1 MKLTIYQPSEIFLEE
16 EVAKVKAES
25 PAGCF
30 TLLPRHIDMATALV
44 PGILSYETP
53 GGREGFAAV
62 NGGILIKQGD
72 QVAVATQMGVQGE
85 LGSLKKSVEIM
96 IREVD
101 EKERKTRAAVAR
113 LEADFVRRFMEFRK
127 NG

>member
-1 MKLTIYQPSEIFLEE
+1 MELTIHQPSEIFLNDAA
-16 EVAKVKAES
+16 VKVKAES

-53 GGREGFAAV
+53 EGREVFVALI
-62 NGGILIKQGD
+62 GGILVKQGNS
-72 QVAVATQMGVQGE
+72 VTVATQMAVEGP
-85 LGSLKKSVEIM
+85 LGDLKNAVDVM
-96 IREVD
+96 IREED
-101 EKERKTRAAVAR
+101 DRDRKTRAAVAR

-127 NG
+127 NA

>member
-1 MKLTIYQPSEIFLEE
+1 MNLTIYQPSEIFLKE

-53 GGREGFAAV
+53 MGKEVFVAV
-62 NGGILIKQGD
+62 NGGILTKQGEH
-72 QVAVATQMGVQGE
+72 VAVATQTAVQGE
-85 LGSLKKSVEIM
+85 LGGLKKEVEIM
-96 IREVD
+96 IRETD
-101 EKERKTRAAVAR
+101 ERERKTRAAVAR

-127 NG
+127 NA